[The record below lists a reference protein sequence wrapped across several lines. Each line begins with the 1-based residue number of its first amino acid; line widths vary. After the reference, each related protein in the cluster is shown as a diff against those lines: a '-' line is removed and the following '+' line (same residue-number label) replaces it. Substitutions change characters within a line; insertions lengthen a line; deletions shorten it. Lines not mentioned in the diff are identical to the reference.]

1 MTVSEAE
8 LAGPVYAC
16 TGTAD
21 PMVIRSGGLTLVFE
35 HSTPD
40 DDYLLT
46 NWQYVGGPA
55 AGFAEIMAPF
65 GIRIGDARSELEAAN
80 PDFAD
85 YIDEIDVVRPFFL
98 RYGVENDIVNWFGII
113 DCAFEMLVP

>member
-1 MTVSEAE
+1 LEFVDGALLGIRQGSLLTDAVSAFGVEPMTVSEAE

-21 PMVIRSGGLTLVFE
+21 PMVIRSGGLILVFE

-55 AGFAEIMAPF
+55 AGFAEIVAPF

-80 PDFAD
+80 PDFAE
-85 YIDEIDVVRPFFL
+85 Y
-98 RYGVENDIVNWFGII
+98 
-113 DCAFEMLVP
+113 AFERLVP